1 MDSRMRVSAC
11 GHRDHWSDTSSEAAA
26 GGNGMF
32 FPTSTYSCP
41 TQLVSAGRIVYACL
55 SMAKS
60 RRSKITLGGAGSSTQ
75 LAGDNVERLAGKHVP
90 PPTD

>member
-11 GHRDHWSDTSSEAAA
+11 GHRDHRSDTSSEAVA
-26 GGNGMF
+26 GDNGGVFANPHMVL
-32 FPTSTYSCP
+32 PTR
-41 TQLVSAGRIVYACL
+41 LISAGRIVYACL